1 MWALQSGTT
10 PVFFWQPVPADA
22 LTHVALG
29 MVATLSEEAP
39 STKLVHCVPRAWVEP
54 APDDVKMVWQD
65 SGAGG
70 KPGSLW
76 SVGSLGLL
84 AAAQA
89 TRPPV
94 EMSWRLR
101 RTRFWLGESE
111 AGGSGGHHTV
121 VGADIGQEMQFSVRT
136 LAESSISSYPGSVRL
151 SEAPGAEPTEYRSH
165 LASVDE
171 GDIGRMPSPSFTSAN
186 TRMTENL

>member
-10 PVFFWQPVPADA
+10 PVFFWQPVPTDA
-22 LTHVALG
+22 AAYVALG
-29 MVATLSEEAP
+29 MVATLSEEPP
-39 STKLVHCVPRAWVEP
+39 STKLVQCVPRSWVEP
-54 APDDVKMVWQD
+54 APDDVKMVWAD

-89 TRPPV
+89 QRPPV

-101 RTRFWLGESE
+101 RTRFWLGD
-111 AGGSGGHHTV
+111 AGGETTAPGPDAGSRP
-121 VGADIGQEMQFSVRT
+121 VR
-136 LAESSISSYPGSVRL
+136 SVRL
-151 SEAPGAEPTEYRSH
+151 SDAPPGGGR
-165 LASVDE
+165 LMDE
-171 GDIGRMPSPSFTSAN
+171 TSADNHGVEGEIQHRFNSVN
-186 TRMTENL
+186 THLTGTL

>member
-1 MWALQSGTT
+1 MGVNGVQTSKWLGLVVKQQMPHPSRYHLVWALQSGTT

-111 AGGSGGHHTV
+111 VKTAR
-121 VGADIGQEMQFSVRT
+121 ARARRPPPRPLI
-136 LAESSISSYPGSVRL
+136 
-151 SEAPGAEPTEYRSH
+151 
-165 LASVDE
+165 
-171 GDIGRMPSPSFTSAN
+171 PSLPMLSFTTARAAG
-186 TRMTENL
+186 TPCPPHCLLTQPPD